1 MAFVPASVI
10 NVPFPTPLQKGTTLQ
25 ERGVGLQVG
34 LHASSSTRGAVS
46 LPHLNSATSKKAAAV
61 CKESVLKVNNALP
74 VNNAV

>member
-1 MAFVPASVI
+1 MFLS
-10 NVPFPTPLQKGTTLQ
+10 PLPSKKAQLQ
-25 ERGVGLQVG
+25 VSAEVERGVGLQVG